1 MYQRWLAAF
10 HAVARS
16 GGFTSAARVL
26 NIGQPTVSTHVRA
39 LEDHFGVELFYR
51 RGRVVE
57 LTEMGKLLLTITH
70 GLFGHEEEA
79 IHLLRAARTREIGS
93 LRIGAIGTRDATEIS
108 AVLLRRHPDL
118 RLAVTLKTSS
128 DILDGLRKFDLDV
141 GIIGYEPQDTRFFAL
156 HYNRYRIHVVVSIDH
171 PLARRRT
178 IRIKELD
185 GLDVVQREKDSM
197 TRAIFDQTLD
207 RAGVKIRPI
216 METDS
221 REGIRWAVAQGIGV
235 SAWSEAEPAWHH
247 RLKVVPI
254 SDAEMFSYTY
264 IVCLAERRNRPLIAS
279 FLQHAKE
286 GAQRA
291 RRTRNPSLG
300 SARI

>member
-1 MYQRWLAAF
+1 MYQRSLAAF

-16 GGFTSAARVL
+16 GGFTSAARML

-57 LTEMGKLLLTITH
+57 LTEMGEMLLTITH

-79 IHLLRAARTREIGS
+79 IQLLRAARARDIGA

-108 AVLLRRHPDL
+108 AALLRRHPDL
-118 RLAVTLKTSS
+118 HLAVAIKTNS
-128 DILDGLRKFDLDV
+128 DILDGLLRFDLDV
-141 GIIGYEPQDTRFFAL
+141 GVVGYEPQDPRFFSL
-156 HYNRYRIHVVVSIDH
+156 LCNRYRIHVVVNVDN

-178 IRIKELD
+178 IRLEELE
-185 GLDVVQREKDSM
+185 GQRFVQREKGSM
-197 TRAIFDQTLD
+197 TRAVFDQTLD
-207 RAGVKIRPI
+207 RAGVKIRPV

-221 REGIRWAVAQGIGV
+221 REGVRTAVAQGIGV
-235 SAWSEAEPAWHH
+235 SPWSEAEFAWDH
-247 RLKVVPI
+247 RLKVIPI
-254 SDAEMFSYTY
+254 SNAEMFAYSY
-264 IVCLAERRNRPLIAS
+264 IVCLAERRNRPLVAS

-286 GAQRA
+286 GAHRT
-291 RRTRNPSLG
+291 RKTRNPG
-300 SARI
+300 K

>member
-79 IHLLRAARTREIGS
+79 IQLLRAVRTREIGT

-108 AVLLRRHPDL
+108 AGLLKRHPDL
-118 RLAVTLKTSS
+118 RLAVTLKTSA
-128 DILDGLRKFDLDV
+128 DILDGLRKFELDV
-141 GIIGYEPQDTRFFAL
+141 GAIGYEPRDTRFFAL
-156 HYNRYRIHVVVSIDH
+156 LYNRYRIHIVVNVDH

-178 IRIKELD
+178 IRIEELD
-185 GLDVVQREKDSM
+185 GLHVVQRERASM
-197 TRAIFDQTLD
+197 TRAIFDQALD
-207 RAGVKIRPI
+207 RAGVKIRPVV
-216 METDS
+216 ETDS

-235 SAWSEAEPAWHH
+235 SAWSEAEPPWHNQ
-247 RLKVVPI
+247 LKVVPI

-279 FLQHAKE
+279 FLKHAKE
-286 GAQRA
+286 RAQRA
-291 RRTRNPSLG
+291 RKTRNLNLG
-300 SARI
+300 SARL

>member
-16 GGFTSAARVL
+16 GGFTPAARVL

-79 IHLLRAARTREIGS
+79 IQLLRALRTREIGS
-93 LRIGAIGTRDATEIS
+93 LRIGALGTRDAMEIS
-108 AVLLRRHPDL
+108 AALLRRHPDL
-118 RLAVTLKTSS
+118 QLAVTIKTSA
-128 DILDGLRKFDLDV
+128 DILDALLKFDLDV
-141 GIIGYEPQDTRFFAL
+141 GVVGYEPQDKRFFAL
-156 HYNRYRIHVVVSIDH
+156 LYNRYRIHVVVNVDH

-178 IRIKELD
+178 IRIEELE
-185 GLDVVQREKDSM
+185 GQRVVQREPGSM
-197 TRAIFDQTLD
+197 TRTVVDQALD
-207 RAGVKIRPI
+207 RAGVKIRPV

-221 REGIRWAVAQGIGV
+221 REGIRAAVALGIGIG
-235 SAWSEAEPAWHH
+235 AWSEAEIAWHH
-247 RLKVVPI
+247 RLKVLPI
-254 SDAEMFSYTY
+254 SDVEMFTCAYV
-264 IVCLAERRNRPLIAS
+264 VCLAERRNRSLIAS

-286 GAQRA
+286 GAHRA
-291 RRTRNPSLG
+291 RKTKNST
-300 SARI
+300 